1 MRSVIK
7 FFVQHHIVGDLL
19 MISILVAGVV
29 GMTSLKSNFFPVV
42 KSKYINI
49 QVVYPGASPE
59 EIETGVVAKIEENLQ
74 GIPDIDLVTSTSTEN
89 AAAIK
94 IVVKDFNKT
103 DEVLQN
109 VKNAVDKI
117 PSFPVGMEPPIIFKQ
132 DFEEGMDN
140 TALVLA
146 LTGVED
152 LRELKRAARKIESDL
167 RLLDGVSQ
175 ISLSGFPEEEIE
187 IAIKED
193 KLSEMGLTLEGVASI
208 VRASNIETTG
218 GKIITSSEE
227 FIIRGKYKEY
237 TAQELRDIIIYSDP
251 DGKIVRLSDIAN
263 VHERWV
269 ETDPSRNWF
278 NGKQAVA
285 ITVNNLP
292 SESILNVVEKVRA
305 YMDAYN
311 ENNKGLQLDVVV
323 DMSII
328 LNQRIDL
335 LVNNGIIG
343 FILVLIFLALFLN
356 VRLAFWVALAIPVS
370 FAGMFIFA
378 GMAGVTINVISL
390 FGMILVIG
398 ILVDDGIVIAENI
411 YGKYENGSPR
421 LEATIEGTLEVLPAV
436 FSAIITTVIAF
447 SSFYFIE
454 GTLGDFFRDMATV
467 IILTLVF
474 SLVEG
479 AFILPAHVGNSSALK
494 KESKPNKL
502 EQKMSAFLNGIRDII
517 YKPVLNF
524 SLKTPWI
531 AFSIIVAIFL
541 ITVPGLIGG
550 GFVRTTFFPFI
561 EGDVIGVNLAMQS
574 GTKAEIT
581 KAQIDRIEEVV
592 WVVNEEYNS
601 QRDDT
606 LQTILAI
613 DKSVGPASH
622 QATLNIQLLDG
633 ENRNIQSTDI
643 SSLIRDRVGVVYGA
657 DNITFGAFSPFGR
670 PISVSLLGNDIET
683 MKLATEELKAEL
695 NLREDVRDV
704 TDSNQEGVKEI
715 SVVLK
720 PRAYQ
725 LGFTKG
731 ELISQIRQ
739 AFYGVE
745 VQRLQRGQDEVR
757 VWVRLDESDRESIGS
772 IENFKLKTIQGFE
785 IPFTEVCD
793 VKIERGL
800 TAINR
805 IYGKRQVEIS
815 ADLSGPQASATDIDN
830 DIKTKILPPILA
842 KYPEITASFEGQNR
856 EVAKSQNSIV
866 RVMPLIFALMFLV
879 IVLTFRSVL
888 QAGAVFALIPFG
900 LVGISIGHWFLDA
913 QISLFSVLGMI
924 ALIGILVNDALVFV
938 AAYNAY
944 LKNGF
949 TVDESIYKAGLNR
962 FRPIILTSVTTV
974 AGLAPLM
981 LNKSFQAQF
990 LIPMAISVAFGLLF
1004 VTVIILILLPIYLK
1018 FISPL
1023 HRSWV
1028 FISKGKWID
1037 GYNAEPAIRE
1047 LAEIEEMKNEN
1058 QKSNGLG
1065 TAMTIAGILIF
1076 SSTGALAQTDL
1087 SLESAIGKALDNN
1100 YGIKVAQLNSDI
1112 AHLNDHWGN
1121 AGALP
1126 QIGISLDGSQ
1136 SEIDMSRDSTV
1147 VPQLRT
1153 SFDSKGLNSGLVANW
1168 TIFDGMGMFAAKH
1181 SLELLASQ
1189 SDNQVE
1195 LIIEQT
1201 VEAVDFAYHNTLIQI
1216 ELLNV
1221 LSESL
1226 NLSRTKLHEIV
1237 WSEEYGVAGTFE
1249 RLQFENAIIADSTA
1263 YLIQEVAVNTS
1274 LRNLNRLMGEN
1285 EHLKWNLVSELE
1297 LPPNIGSL
1305 NEIQQIVLSQNS
1317 LIKNANLTHQ
1327 ISQEGVKLAQSRM
1340 YPVIGL
1346 GAAYRQTDNVFST
1359 DEGSLTSGNNTT
1371 AISITLNFNL
1381 FNGGATKRAISEAII
1396 KQEIAELGIQDQK
1409 LEALKL
1415 VTDAYDMYKVNA
1427 SVYEL
1432 SRNGTT
1438 NAKTALDI
1446 AESSYSDGVINSLDF
1461 RALEVALQSAKVQE
1475 LQALQVWRA
1484 SYVEIQ
1490 RLIGSLRAPI
1500 N

>member
-1 MRSVIK
+1 
-7 FFVQHHIVGDLL
+7 
-19 MISILVAGVV
+19 MIGLLVAGLV
-29 GMTSLKSNFFPVV
+29 GMSSMKSSFFPVV

-74 GIPDIDLVTSTSTEN
+74 GIADIDLVTSTSTEN
-89 AAAIK
+89 AASVN
-94 IVVKDFNKT
+94 IVVKNYNKT

-140 TALVLA
+140 TALILA
-146 LTGVED
+146 LTGVDD
-152 LRELKRAARKIESDL
+152 LRELKRAARIIESDL
-167 RLLDGVSQ
+167 RQLEGVSQ
-175 ISLSGFPEEEIE
+175 VSLSGFPEEEIE
-187 IAIKED
+187 IAVRED
-193 KLSEMGLTLEGVASI
+193 KLSELGLSLDQIASV

-218 GKIITSSEE
+218 GKILTSEEE
-227 FIIRGKYKEY
+227 FIIRGRYKEY
-237 TAQELRDIIIYSDP
+237 TATELKDIIVVADP
-251 DGKIVRLSDIAN
+251 DGRIIRLGELAD
-263 VHERWV
+263 VQEKWV

-292 SESILNVVEKVRA
+292 SESILDVVDHAYA
-305 YMDAYN
+305 YMDAFNKKN
-311 ENNKGLQLDVVV
+311 EGLHLDVVV
-323 DMSII
+323 DMSIV

-335 LVNNGIIG
+335 LVNNGVIG

-411 YGKYENGSPR
+411 YTKYENGSPR

-454 GTLGDFFRDMATV
+454 GTLGDFFRNMATV
-467 IILTLVF
+467 IILTLIF

-479 AFILPAHVGNSSALK
+479 AFILPAHVGNSKALK
-494 KESKPNKL
+494 KEVKPTL
-502 EQKMSAFLNGIRDII
+502 VEIKMTNFLNGIRDRFYRPALDYAI
-517 YKPVLNF
+517 KQ
-524 SLKTPWI
+524 PWI
-531 AFSIIVAIFL
+531 SFSVIVAIFL

-561 EGDVIGVNLAMQS
+561 EGDVISVNLAMQA

-581 KAQIDRIEEVV
+581 KAQIDRIEAVV
-592 WVVNEEYNS
+592 WEVNEEFTA

-606 LQTILAI
+606 LQTIVAI

-622 QATLNIQLLDG
+622 VAALNIQLLDG
-633 ENRNIQSTDI
+633 ENRLLQSTDI
-643 SSLIRDRVGVVYGA
+643 SSRIREKVGVVYGA

-670 PISVSLLGNDIET
+670 PISVSLLGNDIQT
-683 MKLATEELKAEL
+683 MRLATEEFKAEL
-695 NLREDVRDV
+695 SLREDVMDV

-715 SVVLK
+715 SIKLK

-731 ELISQIRQ
+731 ELINQIRQ

-745 VQRLQRGQDEVR
+745 VQRLQRGRDEVR
-757 VWVRLDESDRESIGS
+757 VWVRLDERDRASIGS
-772 IENFKLKTIQGFE
+772 IENFKLRTMKGQE
-785 IPFTEVCD
+785 IPFTEVCTIE
-793 VKIERGL
+793 IERGL

-815 ADLSGPQASATDIDN
+815 ADLSGPHASATDIDEA
-830 DIKTKILPPILA
+830 IKNEILPPILA
-842 KYPEITASFEGQNR
+842 KYPSISASFEGQNR
-856 EVAKSQNSIV
+856 EVAKSQNSIA

-879 IVLTFRSVL
+879 IVLTFRSPL
-888 QAGAVFALIPFG
+888 QATAVFGLIPFG
-900 LVGISIGHWFLDA
+900 MVGISIGHCLLDA

-938 AAYNAY
+938 AAYNSY
-944 LKNGF
+944 LRNGF
-949 TVDESIYKAGLNR
+949 SIDESIWKAGMNR

-1023 HRSWV
+1023 HRSWM
-1028 FISKGKWID
+1028 FISKGIWLD
-1037 GYNAEPAIRE
+1037 DYSAEPAIRE
-1047 LAEIEEMKNEN
+1047 MTIISRMKEEMKKA
-1058 QKSNGLG
+1058 KSKAKALV
-1065 TAMTIAGILIF
+1065 GILILVGV
-1076 SSTGALAQTDL
+1076 TAQAQDL
-1087 SLESAIGKALDNN
+1087 SLENAIGKALENN
-1100 YGIKVAQLNSDI
+1100 YGIKVAKLNSDI
-1112 AHLNDHWGN
+1112 AHLNDHWSN
-1121 AGALP
+1121 TGASP
-1126 QIGISLDGSQ
+1126 QLGFALDVTK
-1136 SEIDMSRDSTV
+1136 SEIDMSEDYTV
-1147 VPQLRT
+1147 VEQLRT
-1153 SFDSKGLNSGLVANW
+1153 NFTARGINTGLNFNW
-1168 TIFDGMGMFAAKH
+1168 TLFDGMAMYAAKS

-1195 LIIEQT
+1195 FMIEQT
-1201 VEAVDFAYHNTLIQI
+1201 VEAVDFAYHNTLVQI
-1216 ELLNV
+1216 ELLDV
-1221 LSESL
+1221 LSESMD
-1226 NLSRTKLHEIV
+1226 LSRTRLQEII
-1237 WSEEYGVAGTFE
+1237 WSEQYGVAGTFDK
-1249 RLQFENAIIADSTA
+1249 LQFENAIITDSTA
-1263 YLIQEVAVNTS
+1263 FLLQEVAVKTS
-1274 LRNLNRLMGEN
+1274 LRNLNRLMGVDEN
-1285 EHLKWNLVSELE
+1285 AHWNLISSLST
-1297 LPPNIGSL
+1297 PPGIGD
-1305 NEIQQIVLSQNS
+1305 LSALHAWVQHDN
-1317 LIKNANLTHQ
+1317 LLVRNANLNKD
-1327 ISQEGVKLAQSRM
+1327 ISVQGVKMATARL
-1340 YPVIGL
+1340 YPVISL
-1346 GAAYRQTDNVFST
+1346 RNTNVDSQNYFSN
-1359 DEGSLTSGNNTT
+1359 DEGTLSSGNTNQ
-1371 AISITLNFNL
+1371 AITLSLNFNI
-1381 FNGGATKRAISEAII
+1381 FNGGATRRAIAEAKL
-1396 KQEIAELGIQDQK
+1396 KQEIAQLGVEEQLSEAQK
-1409 LEALKL
+1409 L
-1415 VTDAYDMYKVNA
+1415 VSNA
-1427 SVYEL
+1427 FDRFSTNSSVYKL
-1432 SRNGTT
+1432 SSKASE
-1438 NAKTALDI
+1438 NARIALEI
-1446 AESSYSDGVINSLDF
+1446 SESGYSDGVVGSLDY
-1461 RALEVALQSAKVQE
+1461 RALEVAYQSARVQE
-1475 LQALQVWRA
+1475 LQALQAWRA
-1484 SYVEIQ
+1484 SFMEVQ
-1490 RLIGSLRAPI
+1490 RLVGALRAPI